1 MVKRKGISLPIDMLV
16 VLAIAVIIL
25 IAIVAVFMGV
35 WNPFSTN
42 QQSRANFNK
51 ACQILVNTGCAG
63 DPSVDLC
70 KAANGIVLNK
80 DTCDSDPDKLAVK
93 VGCGCPGVSGTTATA
108 PPAGDSGS
116 PGAPGPGD
124 VGDSGPSR

>member
-1 MVKRKGISLPIDMLV
+1 MLV

-35 WNPFSTN
+35 WSPFSTN

-51 ACQILVNTGCAG
+51 ACQILVNTGCSG
-63 DPSVDLC
+63 DPSADLC

-80 DTCDSDPDKLAVK
+80 NTCDSDADKLTVK
-93 VGCGCPGVSGTTATA
+93 VGCGCPGVSGATTTTAPVAGGGT
-108 PPAGDSGS
+108 PPVIG
-116 PGAPGPGD
+116 GPGV
-124 VGDSGPSR
+124 VGDSIPLLEE